1 MTVNATLTVERH
13 SQYAKEYA
21 VKKVG
26 YSETDHFGL
35 AAFSQGWTESA
46 FASLINNI
54 EAKYGEDALLK
65 LLDNINMSPVY
76 SSAV

>member
-1 MTVNATLTVERH
+1 MTVNATMTVERH
-13 SQYAKEYA
+13 AEYAKEYA
-21 VKKVG
+21 KTKVG
-26 YSETDHFGL
+26 YSETDIHGL

-46 FASLINNI
+46 FASLINQI

-65 LLDNINMSPVY
+65 LLDNIQMSPVY